1 MFFLLQP
8 ADDEVGD
15 LSGHIIIAGFGRVG
29 QMVSQLLSE
38 RLIQF
43 VALDVRS
50 ERVQAGR
57 AMNLPVYFGD
67 AGSAKVHMS
76 YTHGTSPY
84 EPTSRPR
91 FTALW
96 RRSPACGCGGRRAS
110 T

>member
-1 MFFLLQP
+1 MEYCSALQP

-67 AGSAKVHMS
+67 AGSAKVT
-76 YTHGTSPY
+76 THTSFFFY
-84 EPTSRPR
+84 GCM
-91 FTALW
+91 ALW
-96 RRSPACGCGGRRAS
+96 RRSPACSGSSRS
-110 T
+110 EV